1 MNNLEESMNV
11 KRILFFSVIL
21 SLLWLAVSLR
31 AAAAPNAKT
40 YLVNSDTNAADAN
53 PGDGVCATGGGNC
66 TLHAAIQEANLDGQ
80 ASTIQFA
87 YQFQATHAIDGCSLP
102 ALTEN
107 STTIDGSNRWD
118 NSINRPGIEISGSAC
133 DLLVVNSSSNT
144 ILGILF
150 GGGNSIGVHV
160 TGGSSNTIGGSGQGQ
175 RNVFLTSK
183 YGVWLQSAGI
193 NNSVVYNYFGTATGE
208 SIPGLVAGDS
218 GIYAWSEQNT
228 ISNNLIV
235 GYSIAGI
242 TLSYSDN
249 NTITDNIIG
258 LNRWKQG
265 ALGNKVGIY
274 VAWSKTNTIGPDNV
288 IAGNASHGIETY
300 HAEDTTISGNLIGY
314 PYTTVGIGNGGD
326 GVHLHAAINTIINKG
341 NSICCNTENGV
352 WLDFDDVTI
361 QGNGIGDNDK
371 DGIYIAGVNSR
382 IGGSTEQERNVIGS
396 NKGSGIHLDGA
407 DNITITGN
415 YIGLD
420 GVGAFDNGNEG
431 YGILVENGSTDNVI
445 GGDATGEGNLIAYNH
460 KTGIQIQGAAT
471 QNNLVAGN
479 VLGTP
484 IHWAW
489 EAGNGWHGIGIYDG
503 AHNNRVG
510 TIDPGA
516 SNIVLA
522 SGWSGI
528 VIVNSS
534 DNAIIANRIG
544 TDGASVQ
551 WGNAYY
557 GVNVAGSG
565 TGNAITFNEIA
576 YNGTHNGQD
585 GAEAGIEIDGSLRNA
600 ISQNSI
606 HDNDGP
612 GISLVNGGNGNL
624 PAPTISQA
632 SCQGP
637 VSGKGGG
644 PLLFIQIFSDGS
656 DEGRVYE
663 GTTQVNTVGDWVWN
677 GQPSG
682 PYLTATAR
690 DQSNNTSPFSAP
702 FNLGTCNTAP
712 TAAFSVQPPS
722 GNTETNFLFDASSS
736 SDAEDPA
743 SALQVRWD
751 WQNDGVYDTT
761 WSTNKSASH
770 KFSLSGVHTVRLQ
783 VRDTA
788 GLTGQATRQVTITG
802 QINKHIYLPVVGK
815 DMP

>member
-1 MNNLEESMNV
+1 MNV

-21 SLLWLAVSLR
+21 SLLWLAISIR
-31 AAAAPNAKT
+31 AAAAPDVKT
-40 YLVNSDTNAADAN
+40 YLVNSDTDAVDAN
-53 PGDGVCATGGGNC
+53 PGDGVCATAGGNC

-80 ASTIQFA
+80 GSTIQFA
-87 YQFQATHAIDGCSLP
+87 SQFQASHAIDGCSLP
-102 ALTEN
+102 VLTED

-118 NSINRPGIEISGSAC
+118 NSIDRPGIEISGGSC

-150 GGGNSIGVHV
+150 GGGNSTGIHII
-160 TGGSSNTIGGSGQGQ
+160 GGSSNSIGGSGQAQ

-183 YGVWLQSAGI
+183 YGVWLQSSGL
-193 NNSVVYNYFGTATGE
+193 NNSVIYNYFGTATGD
-208 SIPGLVAGDS
+208 SIPGMIAGDS

-235 GYSIAGI
+235 GYSFAGI

-249 NTITDNIIG
+249 NVITDNIIG
-258 LNRWKQG
+258 LDRWKQT

-274 VAWSKTNTIGPDNV
+274 VAWSNLNTIGPDNV
-288 IAGNASHGIETY
+288 IAGNTSHGIETY
-300 HAEDTTISGNLIGY
+300 HAKDTTISGNLIGY
-314 PYTTVGIGNGGD
+314 PYTTSMVGNGGD
-326 GVHLHAAINTIINKG
+326 GVHLHAATNTIINKG
-341 NSICCNTENGV
+341 NTICCSTENGV

-361 QGNGIGDNDK
+361 QSNGIGDNAK
-371 DGIYIAGVNSR
+371 DGIYIAGINSQV
-382 IGGSTEQERNVIGS
+382 GGSTAQERNVIGS

-420 GVGAFDNGNEG
+420 DAGGFDNGNEG
-431 YGILVENGSTDNVI
+431 FGILVANGSTDNVI
-445 GGDATGEGNLIAYNH
+445 GGGTSGEGNLIAYNH
-460 KTGIQIQGAAT
+460 QTGIQIQGAAT
-471 QNNLVAGN
+471 KNNLVAGN
-479 VLGTP
+479 LIGAP
-484 IHWAW
+484 INWGW

-503 AHNNRVG
+503 AHNNRIG

-516 SNIVLA
+516 TNTVLA
-522 SGWSGI
+522 NGWSGI

-534 DNAIIANRIG
+534 DNSVVANRIG

-557 GVNVAGSG
+557 GVNVVGTGS
-565 TGNAITFNEIA
+565 GNAISFNEVA

-585 GAEAGIEIDGSLRNA
+585 GSEAGIMIDGSSGNT

-612 GISLVNGGNGNL
+612 GISLVNGGNANL
-624 PAPTISQA
+624 PAPIISQA

-644 PLLFIQIFSDGS
+644 PLWIIQIFSDS
-656 DEGRVYE
+656 ADEGRVYE
-663 GTTQVNTVGDWVWN
+663 GTAQVNTVGDWVWN
-677 GQPSG
+677 GKPSG

-690 DQSNNTSPFSAP
+690 SQTNDTSAFSMP
-702 FNLGTCNTAP
+702 FNLGSCNTAP
-712 TAAFSVQPPS
+712 TAAFTILPSS
-722 GNTETNFLFDASSS
+722 GNTATNFLFDASGSN
-736 SDAEDPA
+736 DAED
-743 SALQVRWD
+743 STSTLEVRWD

-761 WSTNKSASH
+761 WSATKSASH
-770 KFSLSGVHTVRLQ
+770 KFSVSGVHTVRLQ

-788 GLTGQATRQVTITG
+788 GLTGEATHQVTVSGGTD
-802 QINKHIYLPVVGK
+802 KHIYLPVIVSET
-815 DMP
+815 P